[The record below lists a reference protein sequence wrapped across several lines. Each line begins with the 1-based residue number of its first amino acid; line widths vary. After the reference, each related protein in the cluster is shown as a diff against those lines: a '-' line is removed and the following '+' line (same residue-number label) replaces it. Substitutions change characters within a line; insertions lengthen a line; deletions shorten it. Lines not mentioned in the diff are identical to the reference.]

1 MQTTGYFLPANTYS
15 DWARNECEDFVP
27 NERQKLVM
35 DVVRQAID
43 AGMYYTKDVLA
54 FAKERL
60 KPSEA
65 ELERGKGVEGGE
77 FGMDV
82 YYARQA
88 ITSAKK
94 FAVSREAWQHL
105 RPTPGKSLGTIMF
118 NDYKR
123 ITGSTIIGFAGEGD
137 ISTGKGMRMVIEGKR
152 GSVKVRLE
160 ATASQVR
167 SAIDRAH
174 EKGLRKITFEEIN
187 SPAPTAP
194 KAKKTAPAD
203 SASEPCLF

>member
-1 MQTTGYFLPANTYS
+1 MQTTAYFLPANTYS
-15 DWARNECEDFVP
+15 DWRRNECEDFTP
-27 NERQKLVM
+27 TDRQKLVM
-35 DVVRQAID
+35 DVVQQAID
-43 AGMYYTKDVLA
+43 AGRYYTKDVLA
-54 FAKERL
+54 FAKEAL
-60 KPSEA
+60 KPSAE
-65 ELERGKGVEGGE
+65 ELERGKGTEGGE

-88 ITSAKK
+88 NTAAKQ

-105 RPTPGKSLGTIMF
+105 RPIPGKNLGTIMF

-123 ITGSTIIGFAGEGD
+123 ITGATVIGFSGEGD
-137 ISTGKGMRMVIEGKR
+137 ITTGKGMRMVIEGKR

-167 SAIDRAH
+167 CAIDRAH
-174 EKGLRKITFEEIN
+174 EKGLRKITFEQIN
-187 SPAPTAP
+187 SPAPSTAKDK
-194 KAKKTAPAD
+194 KAAPAD